1 MVDTDGA
8 EAADFRTY
16 EPAHSASL
24 GEVAKSHGVDEIE
37 YLYDHFHAGEGTGAQ
52 YQPGHGL
59 GQHTKYGKNDL
70 DGTRDLMLHP
80 ACVVGLADSGA
91 HVGVQTE

>member
-1 MVDTDGA
+1 MQ
-8 EAADFRTY
+8 
-16 EPAHSASL
+16 
-24 GEVAKSHGVDEIE
+24 
-37 YLYDHFHAGEGTGAQ
+37 GAQ

-59 GQHTKYGKNDL
+59 GRHTKYGKNDL

>member
-1 MVDTDGA
+1 MQ
-8 EAADFRTY
+8 
-16 EPAHSASL
+16 
-24 GEVAKSHGVDEIE
+24 
-37 YLYDHFHAGEGTGAQ
+37 GAQ

-59 GQHTKYGKNDL
+59 GQHTKCKRKRDFLDLRAVRLANPKSITIADGKNDL